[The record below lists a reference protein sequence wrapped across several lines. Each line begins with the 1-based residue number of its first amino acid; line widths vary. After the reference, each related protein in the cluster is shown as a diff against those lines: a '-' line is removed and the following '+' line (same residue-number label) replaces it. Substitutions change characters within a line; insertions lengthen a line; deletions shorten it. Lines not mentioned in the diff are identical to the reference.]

1 MKTQKRKLD
10 HLQAC
15 LTKDV
20 GFRKPNGFE
29 RYELVSKALP
39 EMSPGDVD
47 TSASFLGKPFRA
59 PVFIEAMTG
68 GTALAGKINRNLAK
82 AAQDL
87 GLGMGVGSQRAMIED
102 PKLTRTYQV
111 RDAAPDIFLAGNIG
125 ATQIKEFGVSRIV
138 DAVDRI
144 GADALVIHLNPAQE
158 IAQDDGHV
166 DWKGVLESIKR
177 LRSGT
182 RIPLIVKEVGCGI
195 SGDVARSLEAAGVIA
210 IDVAGAGGTSWIK
223 VDSLITGKPLEN
235 LFDWGIPT
243 AVSLEQ
249 CARSVRIPLIAS
261 GGIRSGVEAA
271 KALAMGASL
280 VGMALPLLKPATKS
294 SEAVKAVLEK
304 VTGELEKSM
313 FLVGARNLKELKGKV
328 YRI

>member
-10 HLQAC
+10 HLQVC

-20 GFRKPNGFE
+20 GFRKTSGFE
-29 RYELVSKALP
+29 KYELVNNALP
-39 EMSPGDVD
+39 EMNLDDVD
-47 TSASFLGKPFRA
+47 TSGRFLSKPFSA

-82 AAQDL
+82 AARDL

-102 PKLTRTYQV
+102 PRLAGTYRV
-111 RDAAPDIFLAGNIG
+111 RDVAPDIFLAGNIG
-125 ATQIKEFGVSRIV
+125 ATQIREFGVQKIV
-138 DAVDRI
+138 EAVERI
-144 GADALVIHLNPAQE
+144 GADALAIHLNAAQE

-166 DWKGVLESIKR
+166 DWKGVLESIKS

-182 RIPLIVKEVGCGI
+182 RIPIIVKEVGCGI
-195 SGDVARSLEAAGVIA
+195 SGEVAVSLEKAGVSA

-223 VDSLITGKPLEN
+223 VDSLITRKPLEN

-261 GGIRSGVEAA
+261 GGIRSGVESA

-280 VGMALPLLKPATKS
+280 AGMALPLLKPATKS
-294 SEAVKAVLEK
+294 GEAVKAVLEK
-304 VTGELEKSM
+304 HIGELEKSM
-313 FLVGARNLKELKGKV
+313 FLVGARNLNELKGKV
-328 YRI
+328 YRV